1 MINILSMGNFLYGA
15 PSLQLNTKLWN
26 LLLQRYVSVKNV
38 ANKFK
43 ISERQLYKWKELVN
57 NYPLN
62 IINVLVKDVG
72 LNLDNNLI
80 YIKTKRASEPL
91 NNPKIYYILNEDIA
105 EFFGHLLH
113 DGGIDLQYG
122 VHYTTHS
129 QIFADRFKYL
139 VKICFGE
146 ITAREYKK
154 QNKVIV
160 YYPSI
165 LGIIITTLFRFKKGN
180 KVKNNVT
187 IPNFIVQNNDEK
199 ILWKY
204 LVAAYGCDGSKDRV
218 SIVSASS
225 IIDKPSNLTKD
236 LYNIFRK
243 LNFISVKIRLL
254 NVYKLKDGDIHSGWV
269 VQITDKKEK
278 NFFLLVYHNYLQTII
293 STSKDREWSARA
305 KAGLTVSY
313 TVRDA
318 ERKLWSSE
326 PLCPP

>member
-1 MINILSMGNFLYGA
+1 MVNILSMGNLLYGA

-26 LLLQRYVSVKNV
+26 LLLQKYVSVKNV
-38 ANKFK
+38 ANRFK

-62 IINVLVKDVG
+62 TLNVLVKDVG
-72 LNLDNNLI
+72 LDLNNNLN
-80 YIKTKRASEPL
+80 YIKTRRASEHL
-91 NNPKIYYILNEDIA
+91 NNPKINYVLNEDIA

-113 DGGIDLQYG
+113 DGGIDWQHG

-146 ITAREYKK
+146 TIIKEYKK
-154 QNKVIV
+154 QNKVVV

-165 LGIIITTLFRFKKGN
+165 LGMIITTLFGIKKGS
-180 KVKNNVT
+180 KVKNNIT
-187 IPNFIVQNNDEK
+187 IPSFILQNNDEK

-243 LNFISVKIRLL
+243 LNFISAKIRLL
-254 NVYKLKDGDIHSGWV
+254 NIYKLKNEDMHSGWV

-278 NFFLLVYHNYLQTII
+278 NYFLLVYHNYLQTII
-293 STSKDREWSARA
+293 PTAKDRE
-305 KAGLTVSY
+305 
-313 TVRDA
+313 
-318 ERKLWSSE
+318 
-326 PLCPP
+326 